1 MNVTTAHLTDG
12 CVRTGVEV
20 RCAPAGTVAVTPGA
34 RLSGRALP
42 VQHVGSVDIFLEA
55 LESSAPGDV
64 LVIDNGGRLD
74 EACVGDLMVLE
85 AAGAG
90 LAGIVI
96 WGLHRDT
103 AEIREIGLPV
113 FSLGSMP
120 TGPLRVDPR
129 GPAALDTARVG
140 PWTITREDVVVADDD
155 GVIFLPADRA
165 DEVFSAAGAIRDT
178 EVGQAERMRAGQSLR
193 DQLRFADYLRRR
205 AEDPQLTL
213 RRHLAEIGGAIEV

>member
-1 MNVTTAHLTDG
+1 
-12 CVRTGVEV
+12 
-20 RCAPAGTVAVTPGA
+20 
-34 RLSGRALP
+34 
-42 VQHVGSVDIFLEA
+42 
-55 LESSAPGDV
+55 
-64 LVIDNGGRLD
+64 
-74 EACVGDLMVLE
+74 
-85 AAGAG
+85 
-90 LAGIVI
+90 
-96 WGLHRDT
+96 
-103 AEIREIGLPV
+103 
-113 FSLGSMP
+113 
-120 TGPLRVDPR
+120 
-129 GPAALDTARVG
+129 VG